1 MIWLFDKFCN
11 NTNIKNNLLML
22 RQYSECDIFELIE
35 LFIFFYCYVKNN
47 IIVNYII
54 VDKNFFAFC

>member
-35 LFIFFYCYVKNN
+35 LFIFFIATLK
-47 IIVNYII
+47 II
-54 VDKNFFAFC
+54 